1 MTSNY
6 AHIIVFGN
14 EKGGSGKSTAATH
27 VAVGLMR
34 LGYKVGT
41 LDLDARQ
48 GTLTGLLRHRWEYIK
63 DKEIDLPY
71 PLHMLIDKSM
81 ADTRAEAE
89 AEELNF
95 MQMAIAELET
105 SCDFV
110 VVDTPGTHN
119 HLSVMAH
126 EYADTLVTPVNDSM
140 VDLSV
145 LADIDPKTLEILKPS
160 IYTDMVHE
168 AKMKKFTRI
177 NASGQDRK
185 TDMHWIV
192 MRNRRSHLAMKHK
205 EDIDKALENM
215 AQHYDFTYLQGFGER
230 VIFREL
236 YLHGLTLLDLKQ
248 TGEKGG
254 SLTMSEIAAR
264 QEIRSLIATIN
275 PAQYRGYPKTP
286 NNSAA

>member
-1 MTSNY
+1 MQNQG
-6 AHIIVFGN
+6 HIIVFGN

-48 GTLTGLLRHRWEYIK
+48 GTLTGLLRHRWNYIK
-63 DKEIDLPY
+63 EHEIDLPY
-71 PLHMLIDKSM
+71 PLHMLIDKST
-81 ADTRAEAE
+81 ADTKETAED
-89 AEELNF
+89 EETNF

-119 HLSVMAH
+119 HLSVLAH

-145 LADIDPKTLEILKPS
+145 LADIDPKTLEIIKPS
-160 IYTDMVHE
+160 VYTEMVHD
-168 AKMKKFTRI
+168 AKRRKIERI
-177 NASGQDRK
+177 RASGKDDNRK
-185 TDMHWIV
+185 VDMHWIV

-248 TGEKGG
+248 TGAKSG

-264 QEIRSLIATIN
+264 QEIRTLITTIN
-275 PAQYRGYPKTP
+275 PAQYRGHPKVR
-286 NNSAA
+286 S

>member
-1 MTSNY
+1 MVSNY

-48 GTLTGLLRHRWEYIK
+48 GTLTGLLRHRWNYIK
-63 DKEIDLPY
+63 EHEIDLPY
-71 PLHMLIDKSM
+71 PLHMLIDKSQ
-81 ADTRAEAE
+81 AETTAEAE
-89 AEELNF
+89 DEERNF

-105 SCDFV
+105 TCDFV
-110 VVDTPGTHN
+110 IVDTPGTHN

-145 LADIDPKTLEILKPS
+145 LADIDSKTLEIHKPS
-160 IYTDMVHE
+160 VYTDMVHE
-168 AKMKKFTRI
+168 AKVKKFERV
-177 NASGQDRK
+177 NASGEDRK
-185 TDMHWIV
+185 ADMHWIV

-205 EDIDKALENM
+205 EDIDTALENM

-236 YLHGLTLLDLKQ
+236 YLHGLTLLDIKQ
-248 TGEKGG
+248 TGERGG
-254 SLTMSEIAAR
+254 SLTLSEIAAR
-264 QEIRSLIATIN
+264 QEIRTLIAAIN
-275 PAQYRGYPKTP
+275 PAQYRGYPKIKK
-286 NNSAA
+286 SDK

>member
-1 MTSNY
+1 
-6 AHIIVFGN
+6 
-14 EKGGSGKSTAATH
+14 
-27 VAVGLMR
+27 MR

-145 LADIDPKTLEILKPS
+145 LADIDPKTLEIIKPS

-177 NASGQDRK
+177 NASGQERK
-185 TDMHWIV
+185 ADMHWIV

-275 PAQYRGYPKTP
+275 PAQYRGYPKVQ
-286 NNSAA
+286 NNDAA